1 MLCLSQIGVNGII
14 SFGKTFQHFSPELLP
29 GSFAA
34 IFYAYVVA
42 PFWADADLR
51 RQGNIT
57 WEIHSLGGSEAGDA
71 YLDQVSVFLE
81 NREGVNFDGNWMM
94 ILDFEEIPPYH
105 AFSLILDVSII
116 LYKTVTFIKNAVMCK
131 LVFTA

>member
-1 MLCLSQIGVNGII
+1 M
-14 SFGKTFQHFSPELLP
+14 
-29 GSFAA
+29 
-34 IFYAYVVA
+34 VA

-116 LYKTVTFIKNAVMCK
+116 IKQLLLSKMLLCASWYLLHNM
-131 LVFTA
+131 